1 MSNIHKCAGAVEM
14 RWVDTYF
21 PFTNP
26 SFELEIYF
34 QLYDLYLYD
43 LTSLEQFSDGKL
55 GVKFKPFSKI
65 LMPTKLAIELKIMWL
80 QVKLIDNFTNK
91 KGITSHCY
99 RITFR
104 SMERSLTDDE
114 INHLQ

>member
-43 LTSLEQFSDGKL
+43 LTSVEQFSDGKL
-55 GVKFKPFSKI
+55 GLKFKPFSK
-65 LMPTKLAIELKIMWL
+65 LKIMWL